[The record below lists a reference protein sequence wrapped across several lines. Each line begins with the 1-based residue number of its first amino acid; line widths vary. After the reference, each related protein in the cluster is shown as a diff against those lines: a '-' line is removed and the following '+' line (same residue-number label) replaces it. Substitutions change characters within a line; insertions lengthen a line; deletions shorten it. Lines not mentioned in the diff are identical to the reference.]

1 MSMENVAMA
10 TKMEVT
16 NLKPLPIPKASDQ
29 EILQFDKKNSC
40 KNTLCI
46 RKFDKRNNNAYC
58 HIRRIVVRQ
67 NHQ

>member
-1 MSMENVAMA
+1 MSMENVAMT

-16 NLKPLPIPKASDQ
+16 NLQPLPIPKASDQ
-29 EILQFDKKNSC
+29 EILQFGKKNSC
-40 KNTLCI
+40 KNTLSI

-58 HIRRIVVRQ
+58 HIGRIVCQ